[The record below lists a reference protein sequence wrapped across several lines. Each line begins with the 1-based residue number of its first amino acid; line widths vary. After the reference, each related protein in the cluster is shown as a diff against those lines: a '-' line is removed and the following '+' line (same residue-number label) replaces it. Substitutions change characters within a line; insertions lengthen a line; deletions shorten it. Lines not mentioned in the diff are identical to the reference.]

1 MSGRRSMRQA
11 AAATAFVGAAT
22 LVPVACALAADKLC
36 AGPAVPLA
44 NQELVLA
51 PVPLVNSTDAQALP
65 FPLVDPLG
73 GVLRSL
79 VQGRAAEPLKQVPID
94 DALKEARNINPALKF
109 SAAEL
114 TRQQNSK
121 ACGAAYSN
129 LLSAFLPLRQSFGLG
144 GLPADVALTQFV
156 GWWLMPE
163 RTAAERAAALPV
175 LNAQQAFDSACLT
188 RDIPGEMDPAAIR
201 ATVGVLVFN
210 DLPVCVALRM
220 NPSSILTARHC
231 FVQASGELTPMAKAL
246 GGAGASA
253 RLWFQYEAESNDRF
267 EVCRAS
273 VPKVDEVELHPE
285 RDRIK
290 VAIAATAAPMPAWEW
305 ADAKPGQ
312 SLYVR
317 GYFAF
322 GSEASFLGRL
332 RGSSSGGCAALV
344 VKGKCVLNGCQS
356 LPLTSG
362 APVFARPDPGDAS
375 APLKVVGLH
384 LGSSSYG
391 NTVDPVACPGLKPS
405 DLPSGNFAF
414 QFREN

>member
-1 MSGRRSMRQA
+1 MRNA
-11 AAATAFVGAAT
+11 SVVLLLIGVAMLSASVG
-22 LVPVACALAADKLC
+22 VSAADKLC
-36 AGPAVPLA
+36 ADAAMPLA
-44 NQELVLA
+44 NREFVLA
-51 PVPLVNSTDAQALP
+51 PLPLVNLPGGQALP
-65 FPLVDPLG
+65 VPLVDPLG

-94 DALKEARNINPALKF
+94 DALNEARNLDPALKF
-109 SAAEL
+109 SPAEQK
-114 TRQQNSK
+114 RQQNSK
-121 ACGAAYSN
+121 ACRVAYAN
-129 LLSAFLPLRQSFGLG
+129 LVSTFLPLRQSFGLG

-156 GWWLMPE
+156 GWWLAPE
-163 RTAAERAAALPV
+163 RTAADRVTAMPV
-175 LNAQQAFDSACLT
+175 LNAQRAFDSACLS
-188 RDIPGEMDPAAIR
+188 RDIPAEIDADAIR
-201 ATVGVLVFN
+201 ATVGLLVFN
-210 DLPVCVALRM
+210 DLPVCVAFRI
-220 NPSSILTARHC
+220 NQSSILTARHC
-231 FVQASGELTPMAKAL
+231 FVQGSGELTQMAKAL
-246 GGAGASA
+246 SETGTSA
-253 RLWFQYEAESNDRF
+253 RLWFQYEAEINNRF

-273 VPKVDEVELHPE
+273 LPKVDEVELHPE

-290 VAIAATAAPMPAWEW
+290 MAIAATDAPIPAWEW

-317 GYFAF
+317 VYFPF
-322 GSEASFLGRL
+322 GSEVSFLERL

-362 APVFARPDPGDAS
+362 APVFVRPDPGDTS

-391 NTVDPVACPGLKPS
+391 NTVAPSACPNLKPS

>member
-1 MSGRRSMRQA
+1 MRNASVVLSLIGA
-11 AAATAFVGAAT
+11 AMLAASVGAS
-22 LVPVACALAADKLC
+22 AADKLC
-36 AGPAVPLA
+36 ADSVVPLA
-44 NQELVLA
+44 NHELALA
-51 PVPLVNSTDAQALP
+51 PVPLVNLPGGHALP
-65 FPLVDPLG
+65 VPLVDPLG

-79 VQGRAAEPLKQVPID
+79 VQGRAAEPLKQIPID
-94 DALKEARNINPALKF
+94 DALNEARNLDPALKF
-109 SAAEL
+109 SPAEL

-121 ACGAAYSN
+121 ACGVAYAN
-129 LLSAFLPLRQSFGLG
+129 LISAFLPLRQSFGLG

-156 GWWLMPE
+156 GWWLAPE
-163 RTAAERAAALPV
+163 RTAAERAAAMPV
-175 LNAQQAFDSACLT
+175 LNAQRAFDSACLS
-188 RDIPGEMDPAAIR
+188 RDIPGEIDAAAIR
-201 ATVGVLVFN
+201 ATVGLLVFN
-210 DLPVCVALRM
+210 DLPVCVAFRI
-220 NPSSILTARHC
+220 NQSIILTARHC
-231 FVQASGELTPMAKAL
+231 FVQGSGDLTPMAKVL
-246 GGAGASA
+246 GGIGASA
-253 RLWFQYEAESNDRF
+253 QLWFQYEAEANNRF

-285 RDRIK
+285 SDRIK
-290 VAIAATAAPMPAWEW
+290 VAIAATSAPMPAWEW

-317 GYFAF
+317 GYFPF
-322 GSEASFLGRL
+322 GSEVSFLERL

-362 APVFARPDPGDAS
+362 APVFVRPDPGGAS

-391 NTVDPVACPGLKPS
+391 NMVAPSACPNLKPS